1 MTHWHFS
8 NPDCAFLCAQ
18 LCISPSKLHIT
29 LPFVHCSKHDLSQM
43 IFAAHKWP
51 MKDFSK
57 SAANFIVIAGA
68 RTGSN
73 LPCHLWRAIRRND
86 GQVVDA
92 WTGFCHFV
100 KVFVRNARTWRFSHW
115 FCWWCQLENLTMAQV
130 FIRPVHEKEKNGH
143 CVSQRKNQNWWKEG
157 DVFPRVF
164 IGEGCHQLCCN
175 SMPKKSAKGQNC

>member
-1 MTHWHFS
+1 MPNCVLIDAWLRINRCLIAYYSMPHWHFS

-86 GQVVDA
+86 GQVLDA

-100 KVFVRNARTWRFSHW
+100 TVFLRNARTWRFSHW
-115 FCWWCQLENLTMAQV
+115 FRWWCQLECMTMAQV
-130 FIRPVHEKEKNGH
+130 FIRPAVHEGKKKWTLWLAKE
-143 CVSQRKNQNWWKEG
+143 E
-157 DVFPRVF
+157 
-164 IGEGCHQLCCN
+164 
-175 SMPKKSAKGQNC
+175 